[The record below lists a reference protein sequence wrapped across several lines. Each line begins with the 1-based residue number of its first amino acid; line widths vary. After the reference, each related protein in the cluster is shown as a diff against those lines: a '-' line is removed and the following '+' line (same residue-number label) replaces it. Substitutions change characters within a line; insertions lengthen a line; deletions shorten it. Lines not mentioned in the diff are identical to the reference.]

1 MPEPSP
7 LDEVFGGILN
17 DESLQVQVKQAQEQ
31 QAREQEAEW
40 GKPIRRIGSAYFAML
55 SHPDDVLPDDLKSIA
70 GGLGSA
76 TAIYKPNKETG
87 LLPEK
92 YKERYLEQILG
103 HAEVF
108 MKKDELEI
116 GARMGKQFL
125 YGFGNAALE
134 ARDINTALVILDK
147 GGWLDDQYIGQSLQI
162 EITEKVQTLDPKAKV
177 EAAMTW
183 KKIQEAKTS
192 ASGPILT
199 IVPPTS

>member
-1 MPEPSP
+1 
-7 LDEVFGGILN
+7 
-17 DESLQVQVKQAQEQ
+17 
-31 QAREQEAEW
+31 
-40 GKPIRRIGSAYFAML
+40 
-55 SHPDDVLPDDLKSIA
+55 
-70 GGLGSA
+70 
-76 TAIYKPNKETG
+76 
-87 LLPEK
+87 
-92 YKERYLEQILG
+92 
-103 HAEVF
+103 